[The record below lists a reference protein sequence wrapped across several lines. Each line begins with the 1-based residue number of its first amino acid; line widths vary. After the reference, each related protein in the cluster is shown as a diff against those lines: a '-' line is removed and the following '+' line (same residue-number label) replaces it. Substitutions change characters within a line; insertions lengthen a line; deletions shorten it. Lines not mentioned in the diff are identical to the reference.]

1 MRRLSILD
9 STPAGHQPMSSNDG
23 RFTIVYNGEIYN
35 FLELAD
41 ELEATGHRF
50 TTRTDTEVILAAY
63 AAWGPRCVR
72 RFNGIWAFAIWDAAE
87 ETLLLSRDRVGVK
100 PLFIA
105 DAPDGGLAFAS
116 EIKAIRTLPWISS
129 EPRADVIRDYLI
141 DGTHDHS
148 TKTFFRLIDALPA
161 AHTMLVHRDGRR
173 TVERYWGPIE
183 LNRDASFEAQP
194 KDAELIDGFRET
206 LIDAVRLQ
214 LRSDVPIGSCLSG
227 GLDSSSIVCIA
238 AGLRT
243 GTVANAS
250 QDHRERDASPQLAFF
265 AEFDEAG
272 INERPY
278 VDAVLAQTGVTL
290 KTTSPDA
297 DSFLTSLRSV
307 LTAQDEPFGS
317 LSIIAQFHVMR
328 LAHEE
333 GVKVLLDGQ
342 GADELLGGYP
352 NYHGMRMAG
361 ALRTVRRAE
370 LATAGLALA
379 RRDAPLRSTLG
390 YALVG
395 NRPLPPALI
404 RGRMPAGWL
413 GAGVAGSAK
422 LDGEGS
428 GTLLATKLWHDIS
441 SGNLPA
447 LLRYEDRN
455 SMAWGIEARVPF
467 LDHRVIEASMRL
479 PDRLKIDARGR
490 RKIVLRRAMRGIV
503 PEVVL
508 GRHDKVAFQPPER
521 QWLLGA
527 EPTWRRLAGCSVAER
542 EGYLSAGTVREALDS
557 FTAGRVSPRLS
568 WRVLNLELWL
578 RDLAGEPFDA

>member
-1 MRRLSILD
+1 
-9 STPAGHQPMSSNDG
+9 MSSPDG

-41 ELEATGHRF
+41 ELESSGHRF

-63 AAWGPRCVR
+63 AAWGAACVR
-72 RFNGIWAFAIWDAAE
+72 RFNGIWAFAIWDSAD

-105 DAPDGGLAFAS
+105 DAPHAGLAFAS
-116 EIKAIRTLPWISS
+116 EIKAIRTLPWISG
-129 EPRADVIRDYLI
+129 EPRTDVIRDYLI
-141 DGTHDHS
+141 DGTHDHT
-148 TKTFFRLIDALPA
+148 TKTFFRDIHALPA

-183 LNRDASFEAQP
+183 LNRDAAFDAQAS
-194 KDAELIDGFRET
+194 DSERIEEFRET

-243 GTVANAS
+243 RAVPTAS
-250 QDHRERDASPQLAFF
+250 QIHRERDASPQLAFF
-265 AEFDEAG
+265 AEFREAG
-272 INERPY
+272 INERPF
-278 VDAVLAQTGVTL
+278 VDAVVAHTGVTL
-290 KTTSPDA
+290 RTTSPDA
-297 DSFLTSLRSV
+297 KSFLASLGSV

-328 LAHEE
+328 IAREA

-361 ALRTVRRAE
+361 ALRTGRPAAVAN
-370 LATAGLALA
+370 TGLALA
-379 RRDAPLRSTLG
+379 RRRAPLRSTLG
-390 YALVG
+390 YAVVG
-395 NRPLPPALI
+395 SRPLPPPLV

-413 GAGVAGSAK
+413 GAGLSGSAK
-422 LDGEGS
+422 LDGERR
-428 GTLLATKLWHDIS
+428 GTLLAKKLWRDVTAE
-441 SGNLPA
+441 NLPA

-467 LDHRVIEASMRL
+467 LDHRLIELSMRL

-490 RKIVLRRAMRGIV
+490 RKIVLRRAMSGIV
-503 PEVVL
+503 PELVL
-508 GRHDKVAFQPPER
+508 RRHDKVAFQAPDS
-521 QWLLGA
+521 QWLLAA
-527 EPTWRRLAGCSVAER
+527 EPTWRRLAKSSIAEDA
-542 EGYLSAGTVREALDS
+542 GYLVSGSIVDALDS
-557 FTAGRVSPRLS
+557 FVTGHISPRIL

-578 RDLAGEPFDA
+578 RSRDGYDFDL